1 LERDPQKR
9 YQTMDELKQDLSLVL
24 QHQPGRHLKLKVRQ
38 PRSRQAIVVVLLA
51 VAICGFA
58 ISHVYR
64 LAHWG
69 DRVDKTA
76 TIPWQ
81 AISAEEPAESYLSLY
96 QKMQHLEHEASSLS
110 KGSPPTDASA
120 MAHQLISVA
129 RQVSEHNQADA
140 SNACILAGELL
151 TRVDHKTPQN
161 EIDELFAEQGKAE
174 QLARNDLPAAEAVQR
189 SVVGNAEKFQQQ
201 IGQVEYEKSYNLLG
215 DILYKER
222 KYPEA
227 NVAYKDSKFLRMP
240 DANAPYF
247 DSDDFFA
254 AVARRGDTYYEL
266 GLIALSADKDDTRY
280 AIPSKYFE
288 LAMREYQRSLEHW
301 QARALSFQSTKQ
313 AATANAANRYKL
325 SKLVFNQATAYLNM
339 ARVAIVWRQFDRINH
354 TADRIR
360 AMQALNS
367 VHSTQSLGNGV
378 ARTPPQP
385 ADPEPLFERAI
396 QLYPRSSQQAGYVQV
411 SQGLYGDYL
420 LGQKDYPKALAE
432 WTAALQVPEGYWS
445 PSNRFPINKSIQLE
459 SLQLENDP

>member
-1 LERDPQKR
+1 
-9 YQTMDELKQDLSLVL
+9 
-24 QHQPGRHLKLKVRQ
+24 
-38 PRSRQAIVVVLLA
+38 
-51 VAICGFA
+51 
-58 ISHVYR
+58 
-64 LAHWG
+64 
-69 DRVDKTA
+69 VDKTA

-81 AISAEEPAESYLSLY
+81 VISAEEPAESYLSLY
-96 QKMQHLEHEASSLS
+96 QKMQHLEHEAASLS
-110 KGSPPTDASA
+110 KDSQPTETSA

-129 RQVSEHNQADA
+129 RQVSEHNQSDA
-140 SNACILAGELL
+140 GNACILAGELL
-151 TRVDHKTPQN
+151 TRVDHKTPQD

-189 SVVGNAEKFQQQ
+189 SVVVNAEKFQQQ

-227 NVAYKDSKFLRMP
+227 NIAYKDSKFLRMP

-266 GLIALSADKDDTRY
+266 GLAAMSAGKDDTSY

-313 AATANAANRYKL
+313 AATANAAERDKL

-339 ARVAIVWRQFDRINH
+339 ARVAIAWRQFDRINH
-354 TADRIR
+354 TEERIR
-360 AMQALNS
+360 TMQALS
-367 VHSTQSLGNGV
+367 TAHSLQSSSNGV
-378 ARTPPQP
+378 APARPRP
-385 ADPEPLFERAI
+385 ADPGPLFECAI
-396 QLYPRSSQQAGYVQV
+396 RLYPQSSQGVGYLQV
-411 SQGLYGDYL
+411 SQGVYGDYL
-420 LGQKDYPKALAE
+420 LGQNDYPKALAE
-432 WTAALQVPEGYWS
+432 WTAALRVPVGYWS
-445 PSNRFPINKSIQLE
+445 SGSRFPMNKSIQ
-459 SLQLENDP
+459 